1 MKTKQKLDLFKR
13 LNESKIIDTEYF
25 YERLE
30 KCDALKTDYHS
41 YMTTSPVNADKELL
55 RLATAD
61 YDLCCAL
68 LTMLLRED
76 HFNNGSFE
84 KRQRSGEIRPIIE
97 RIIELL
103 EQENE
108 KRINSFSE
116 KALDFLKGFYVYALV
131 DPRDNSVFYIGKGT
145 GNRIFSHENE
155 YKKSDKFEKN
165 KLKKIHE
172 IENSGFAVKRII
184 INWGL
189 SEEEAFVAEASLINL
204 LNFLPNMQLINE
216 VSGHHV
222 HSCITVEEFENIYGA
237 VPLKIEDIK
246 HSILVIKI
254 NKLYRKDMSEK
265 ELYDAVRGFW
275 KASLKSIKEREV
287 EYVFGVYNGLIVAV
301 YKPDEWHY
309 GYEMLDAPQRDII
322 DSKDFDRLKNRVYF
336 ICKDYNKLDENA
348 EFYLYKSIVNLKVN
362 QSAQNPISYLSPEVK
377 NR

>member
-1 MKTKQKLDLFKR
+1 METKYKIDLLKKL
-13 LNESKIIDTEYF
+13 NQSKIISIGSF
-25 YERLE
+25 YDILER
-30 KCDALKTDYHS
+30 CNALKTNYHD

-204 LNFLPNMQLINE
+204 LKYLPNIQLINE

-222 HSCITVEEFENIYGA
+222 HDCITAEEFEKIYGA
-237 VPLKIEDIK
+237 IPLKEDDIR

-254 NKLYRKDMSEK
+254 NKLYRKDMSEA

-275 KASLKSIKEREV
+275 KASLKSIKERNV

-309 GYEMLDAPQRDII
+309 GYEMIDIPQRDIL
-322 DSKDFDRLKNRVYF
+322 DFEEFEKLKNRVYF
-336 ICKDYNKLDENA
+336 ICRDYNMLDENA
-348 EFYLYKSIVNLKVN
+348 QFYRYKTIAELKVN
-362 QSAQNPISYLSPEVK
+362 QTAQNPITYLSVNNK
-377 NR
+377 G